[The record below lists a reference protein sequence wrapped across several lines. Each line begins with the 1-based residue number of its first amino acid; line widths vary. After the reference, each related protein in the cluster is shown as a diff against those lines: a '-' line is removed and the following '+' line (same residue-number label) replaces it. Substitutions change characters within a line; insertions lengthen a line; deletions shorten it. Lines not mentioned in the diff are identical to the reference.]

1 MPFAHLYLNK
11 NFFTA
16 VCNLILLDQVCSLI
30 KKTEKA
36 EESIWLPDSIVFTK
50 YQDDSKELQLVSSIH

>member
-50 YQDDSKELQLVSSIH
+50 YQADSQELQLVSSIH